1 MVSLEQQ
8 EKVVFLNS
16 QYQDNSELISRMQ
29 ETLLKDIVLM
39 KLTVDELNDT
49 KEYLRDKAGAAAAAA
64 VVTIFRFLRECKFDF
79 DQAHARLLDTILWRV
94 EYKID
99 HLTFKDAI
107 EFFDQNGFVF
117 FHGTDNTASHPLIFV
132 QLRYFPKQFKQK
144 KSLTEHIRPFACL
157 IMEMARKL
165 TWEMTCDKEN
175 KGEPNALVSRMTV
188 LVNVAKAP
196 LIPIDA
202 ELIKMMSV
210 ILDERFPGFVNNINV
225 LNFGWVYQGVW
236 SLLKYLLSEEA
247 KESIHFTTIRELQ
260 PIVSEDR
267 ILKDMGGTDDY
278 VWTFDSDQ
286 VLQKYGCGYEKRRQE
301 AEVLPNTP
309 PLSTGEA
316 EAEGV
321 RSRSNSVSS
330 ISDEGDEFFDATDVL
345 LPSPQ
350 PVPTIPPP
358 TMHELPP
365 LIAPIRSDIIP
376 PPSISSPFKLPITPT
391 TTTLTSSTTLPGTSL
406 HNSNSYYGNL
416 SSWAGLRMGVNFLTS
431 FIDTKQHR
439 PLNKSTGGLHALE
452 DADNSSVIV
461 VEPAAPNTA
470 ISTSALLTISAEAR
484 ATSGTI
490 SHSTGPTF
498 ALASSTQRVQRIQ
511 AFFKRLTHQLLQLS
525 FGPNKGVVYWV
536 VLYLFL
542 RGPVETLVRKSLL
555 RSTLVGPK
563 KISTT
568 TIGITAAIA
577 AVVSTSVSSTL
588 EKFRK

>member
-16 QYQDNSELISRMQ
+16 QYQDNSELIARMQ
-29 ETLLKDIVLM
+29 ETLLKDIVLL
-39 KLTVDELNDT
+39 KLTVDELHDT
-49 KEYLRDKAGAAAAAA
+49 KEYLKDK
-64 VVTIFRFLRECKFDF
+64 VTIFRFLRECKFDF
-79 DQAHARLLDTILWRV
+79 DQAHARLLDTILWRI

-99 HLTFKDAI
+99 HLTYEDAI

-117 FHGTDNTASHPLIFV
+117 FHGTDNTASHPLVFV
-132 QLRYFPKQFKQK
+132 QLRYFPKQFKEK

-165 TWEMTCDKEN
+165 TWEMTCDRETR
-175 KGEPNALVSRMTV
+175 GEPCALVSRMTV
-188 LVNVAKAP
+188 LVNVSKAP

-202 ELIKMMSV
+202 ELIKTMGV

-225 LNFGWVYQGVW
+225 LNFGWMYQGVW
-236 SLLKYLLSEEA
+236 SLLKHLLSEEA

-260 PIVSEDR
+260 PIISEDR

-278 VWTFDSDQ
+278 AWTFDADQ

-301 AEVLPNTP
+301 AEILPNTP
-309 PLSTGEA
+309 PLSMGEV
-316 EAEGV
+316 ETERV
-321 RSRSNSVSS
+321 RSRSNSISS
-330 ISDEGDEFFDATDVL
+330 SEGGDEFFDANDVL

-350 PVPTIPPP
+350 PVPTTPPPPPP

-376 PPSISSPFKLPITPT
+376 PPSISSPLKSSFTPT
-391 TTTLTSSTTLPGTSL
+391 APTLTSAAALPGTSL

-416 SSWAGLRMGVNFLTS
+416 SSWAGLRLGVNFLTS

-452 DADNSSVIV
+452 DTNDSSVIV
-461 VEPAAPNTA
+461 VEPAAPGTA
-470 ISTSALLTISAEAR
+470 AIHTSAPPAIAAGAR
-484 ATSGTI
+484 AASGTV

-498 ALASSTQRVQRIQ
+498 ALASSTQRIQRIHT
-511 AFFKRLTHQLLQLS
+511 FFKRLTHQLLQLS

-563 KISTT
+563 KLSTT

-588 EKFRK
+588 ERFRK

>member
-1 MVSLEQQ
+1 MASLEQQ

-39 KLTVDELNDT
+39 KLSIDELNDT
-49 KEYLRDKAGAAAAAA
+49 KEYLKDK
-64 VVTIFRFLRECKFDF
+64 VTIFRFLRECKFDF
-79 DQAHARLLDTILWRV
+79 EQAHARLLDTILWRI
-94 EYKID
+94 EYKVD
-99 HLTFKDAI
+99 HLTFEDAI

-117 FHGTDNTASHPLIFV
+117 FHGTDNTASHPLVFV
-132 QLRYFPKQFKQK
+132 QLRYFPKQFKEK

-165 TWEMTCDKEN
+165 TWEMTCDRIN
-175 KGEPNALVSRMTV
+175 RGEPCALVSRMTV
-188 LVNVAKAP
+188 LVNVSKAP

-202 ELIKMMSV
+202 ELIKTMGV

-225 LNFGWVYQGVW
+225 LNFGWMYQGVW
-236 SLLKYLLSEEA
+236 SLLKHLLSEEA
-247 KESIHFTTIRELQ
+247 KESIRFTTIRELQ
-260 PIVSEDR
+260 PIISEDR

-278 VWTFDSDQ
+278 VWTMGSDQ

-301 AEVLPNTP
+301 AELLPNTP
-309 PLSTGEA
+309 PLSLGE
-316 EAEGV
+316 EGI
-321 RSRSNSVSS
+321 RSRSNSVISS
-330 ISDEGDEFFDATDVL
+330 SDEYDEFFDANDVL

-350 PVPTIPPP
+350 PVPSIPPP

-376 PPSISSPFKLPITPT
+376 QPSISSPLKSPI
-391 TTTLTSSTTLPGTSL
+391 TTLTSSATLPGTSL

-431 FIDTKQHR
+431 FIDTKQQR
-439 PLNKSTGGLHALE
+439 PPNKSTGGLHALE
-452 DADNSSVIV
+452 ETDSSSVIV
-461 VEPAAPNTA
+461 VEPAAPDTVNSNSLPPA
-470 ISTSALLTISAEAR
+470 IAAGTRET
-484 ATSGTI
+484 GTI

-498 ALASSTQRVQRIQ
+498 ALASSTQRMQQIQ
-511 AFFKRLTHQLLQLS
+511 LFFKRLTHQLLQLS
-525 FGPNKGVVYWV
+525 FGPNKGIVYWV

-542 RGPVETLVRKSLL
+542 RGPVETLVKKSLL

-563 KISTT
+563 KLSTT

-588 EKFRK
+588 ERFRR

>member
-1 MVSLEQQ
+1 MASLEQQ

-39 KLTVDELNDT
+39 KLSIDELNDT
-49 KEYLRDKAGAAAAAA
+49 KEYLKDK
-64 VVTIFRFLRECKFDF
+64 VTIFRFLRECKFDF
-79 DQAHARLLDTILWRV
+79 DQAHARLLDTILWRI

-99 HLTFKDAI
+99 HLTFEDAI

-117 FHGTDNTASHPLIFV
+117 FHGTDNTASHPLVFV
-132 QLRYFPKQFKQK
+132 QLRYFPKQFKEK

-165 TWEMTCDKEN
+165 TWEMTCDRIN
-175 KGEPNALVSRMTV
+175 RGEPCALVSRMTV
-188 LVNVAKAP
+188 LVNVSKAP

-202 ELIKMMSV
+202 ELIKTMGV

-225 LNFGWVYQGVW
+225 LNFGWMYQGVW
-236 SLLKYLLSEEA
+236 SLLKHLLSEEA
-247 KESIHFTTIRELQ
+247 KESIRFTTIRELQ
-260 PIVSEDR
+260 PIISEDR

-278 VWTFDSDQ
+278 VWTMDSDQ

-301 AEVLPNTP
+301 AELLPNTP
-309 PLSTGEA
+309 PLSLGE
-316 EAEGV
+316 EGI
-321 RSRSNSVSS
+321 RSRSNSIISS
-330 ISDEGDEFFDATDVL
+330 SDEYDEFFDANDVL

-350 PVPTIPPP
+350 PVPSIPPP
-358 TMHELPP
+358 TLHELPP

-376 PPSISSPFKLPITPT
+376 QPSISSPLKSPI
-391 TTTLTSSTTLPGTSL
+391 TTLTSSATLPGTSL

-416 SSWAGLRMGVNFLTS
+416 SSWVGLRMGVNFLTS
-431 FIDTKQHR
+431 FVDTKQQR
-439 PLNKSTGGLHALE
+439 PPNKSTGGLHALE
-452 DADNSSVIV
+452 ETDSSSVIV
-461 VEPAAPNTA
+461 VEPAAPDTVNSKSAPPA
-470 ISTSALLTISAEAR
+470 IAAEAR
-484 ATSGTI
+484 ATGTI

-498 ALASSTQRVQRIQ
+498 ALASSTQPMQQIQ
-511 AFFKRLTHQLLQLS
+511 LFFKRLTHQLLQLS
-525 FGPNKGVVYWV
+525 FGPNKGIVYWV

-542 RGPVETLVRKSLL
+542 RGPVETLVKKSLL

-563 KISTT
+563 KLSTT

-588 EKFRK
+588 ERFRR

>member
-49 KEYLRDKAGAAAAAA
+49 KEYLKDK
-64 VVTIFRFLRECKFDF
+64 VTIFRFLRECKFDF
-79 DQAHARLLDTILWRV
+79 DQAHARLLDTISWRI
-94 EYKID
+94 EYRID
-99 HLTFKDAI
+99 HLTYEDAI

-117 FHGTDNTASHPLIFV
+117 FHGTDNTASHPLVFV
-132 QLRYFPKQFKQK
+132 QLRYFPKQFKEK

-165 TWEMTCDKEN
+165 TWEMTCDREN
-175 KGEPNALVSRMTV
+175 KGEPCALVSRMTV
-188 LVNVAKAP
+188 LVNVSKAP

-202 ELIKMMSV
+202 ELIKTMGV

-225 LNFGWVYQGVW
+225 LNFGWMYQGVW
-236 SLLKYLLSEEA
+236 SLLKHLLSEEA

-260 PIVSEDR
+260 PIISEDR

-309 PLSTGEA
+309 PLSMGEV
-316 EAEGV
+316 ETEGG
-321 RSRSNSVSS
+321 RSRSNSISS
-330 ISDEGDEFFDATDVL
+330 SSEESDEFFDANDVL

-350 PVPTIPPP
+350 PVPIIPPP

-376 PPSISSPFKLPITPT
+376 PPSISSPLKSSITPT
-391 TTTLTSSTTLPGTSL
+391 APTLTSSSTLPGTSL

-452 DADNSSVIV
+452 DTHNSSVIV

-470 ISTSALLTISAEAR
+470 ISTSAPPAIAAGAR
-484 ATSGTI
+484 AASSGTI
-490 SHSTGPTF
+490 GHPTGPTF
-498 ALASSTQRVQRIQ
+498 AVASNTQRVQRIQ
-511 AFFKRLTHQLLQLS
+511 SFFKRLTHQLIQLS

-563 KISTT
+563 KLSTT

-588 EKFRK
+588 ERFRK